1 MTKRPTYSDEQKEH
15 AFVVWLYEADRDPGR
30 TERILAEDAATF
42 ATDGSALAEPSPD
55 KRTILRWSVEHD
67 WHRRAQETLA
77 RHAPAWKARQEGRLR
92 LIQDRAI
99 AEHDAILRGERD
111 HLPAAALNAR
121 VKLIQVG
128 YEATG
133 LGSYGT
139 KSPAPEIA
147 PPHDAAQLEGTVED
161 VAHSFRRRQLQPG
174 GKWA

>member
-1 MTKRPTYSDEQKEH
+1 MGTRPTYSEEEKEQ

-42 ATDGSALAEPSPD
+42 ATDGSASARPTPD

-67 WHRRAQETLA
+67 WHRKAQEALA

-99 AEHDAILRGERD
+99 SEHDAVLRGERD

-121 VKLIQVG
+121 VRLIQVG

-133 LGSYGT
+133 LGAYGT
-139 KSPAPEIA
+139 KTPAPEIA
-147 PPHDAAQLEGTVED
+147 PPHDDAQLEGGIDE
-161 VAHSFRRRQLQPG
+161 VARSFHRRMLASG
-174 GKWA
+174 GGG